1 MLEIDFS
8 LWPPGTLWIQIANFL
23 VLLFILNIILY
34 RPVRKILGKRKD
46 EIDSFEGMIGDF
58 QDKFSRHAKELDAS
72 RIEARNSGIKEKG
85 VQTDQGLEEEKD
97 LVQEASSSSEEK
109 IGKAKEELQERLADV
124 RQSLQAEV
132 EGFSQELAEKILG
145 RSI

>member
-1 MLEIDFS
+1 MLDIDFS

-23 VLLFILNIILY
+23 FLLFILNIILY
-34 RPVRKILGKRKD
+34 RPIRKILGNRKD
-46 EIDSFEGMIGDF
+46 EMDSFQEMIGDF
-58 QDKFSRHAKELDAS
+58 QDKSSRYVKELEGS
-72 RIEARNSGIKEKG
+72 RIEARNAGFKEKEVLKG
-85 VQTDQGLEEEKD
+85 EGLEEEKD
-97 LVQEASSSSEEK
+97 IVREASSSSDEK
-109 IGKAKEELQERLADV
+109 IGKTREEIHEKVADV